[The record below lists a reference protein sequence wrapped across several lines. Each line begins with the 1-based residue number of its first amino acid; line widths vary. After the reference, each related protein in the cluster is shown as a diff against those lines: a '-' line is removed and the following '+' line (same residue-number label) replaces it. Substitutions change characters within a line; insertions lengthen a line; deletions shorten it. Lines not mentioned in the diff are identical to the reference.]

1 MLLERSAT
9 PQVCPPAVL
18 TADDPV
24 QFAQLTPGWPAEY
37 VQLSPGRLSASV
49 QVLNLSHVQLLRET
63 VDKSL
68 LKRGLASC
76 RSPLVF
82 AFPLA
87 AEGIAKAGG
96 RDIPAMAGMLADGSG
111 HPDVVTS
118 GYVDLAC
125 LAFDEEWFGQAC
137 LLAGGGELA
146 EALSRHKTLFIAPEK
161 LTGVRAMFGAVMGL
175 GHALPGAACIRAGE
189 DLLLSV
195 LDLVTLSGFQ
205 PGPASRAHVQVTDA
219 ALELVLDGGLEAC
232 SVLEL
237 CQRLG
242 VSRRYMQL
250 CFTKVYGKSAVQVL
264 KSVRLGKV
272 REALVAARKEVRRET
287 IGDIAARW
295 GFWHWSHFSRDYKAQ
310 FGELPSETLGNS
322 GITSGNTAVFDE
334 DGNGSADLG

>member
-9 PQVCPPAVL
+9 PPVYPPAVL

-24 QFAQLTPGWPAEY
+24 QFAQLTPEWPAEY

-49 QVLNLSHVQLLRET
+49 QVLNLKHVQLLRET

-87 AEGIAKAGG
+87 AEGIGKAGG
-96 RDIPAMAGMLADGSG
+96 RDIPAMAGLLADGSG
-111 HPDVVTS
+111 HPDIVTS
-118 GYVDLAC
+118 GYLDLAC
-125 LAFDEEWFGQAC
+125 LAFDEDWFRQAC
-137 LLAGGGELA
+137 LLADGEELP
-146 EALSRHKTLFIAPEK
+146 EALSRHKTLFIPPEK
-161 LTGVRAMFGAVMGL
+161 LAQVRALFETVMGS
-175 GHALPGAACIRAGE
+175 GHMLPDAARLRAGE

-195 LDLVTLSGFQ
+195 LDLFTLSGFQ
-205 PGPASRAHVQVTDA
+205 PGPASRPHLQVTDA
-219 ALELVLDGGLEAC
+219 ALELVLEGGLEAC

-237 CQRLG
+237 CQKLG
-242 VSRRYMQL
+242 VSRRYMQY
-250 CFTKVYGKSAVQVL
+250 CFTRVYGKSAVQVL

-272 REALVAARKEVRRET
+272 REALVAARKEARRET

-310 FGELPSETLGNS
+310 FGELPSETLGNAGVMS
-322 GITSGNTAVFDE
+322 
-334 DGNGSADLG
+334 

>member
-9 PQVCPPAVL
+9 PQVRPPAVL
-18 TADDPV
+18 TADDPL
-24 QFAQLTPGWPAEY
+24 QFAQLTPEWPAEY
-37 VQLSPGRLSASV
+37 VQLSPGRLSASL
-49 QVLNLSHVQLLRET
+49 QLLNLNHVQLLRET

-76 RSPLVF
+76 RSPLIF

-96 RDIPAMAGMLADGSG
+96 RDIPAMAGLLADGSD

-118 GYVDLAC
+118 GSMDLAC
-125 LAFDEEWFGQAC
+125 LAFDEEWFRQAS

-146 EALSRHKTLFIAPEK
+146 EALARHTALFIPPEK
-161 LTGVRAMFGAVMGL
+161 LTRVRALFEAVMGL
-175 GHALPGAACIRAGE
+175 GHALPDAACIRAEE

-195 LDLVTLSGFQ
+195 LDLVTVSSFQ
-205 PGPASRAHVQVTDA
+205 PGPASRPHVQVTDA
-219 ALELVLDGGLEAC
+219 ALELVLEGGLEAC

-242 VSRRYMQL
+242 VSRRYMQY

-264 KSVRLGKV
+264 KAVRLSRV
-272 REALVAARKEVRRET
+272 RASLLAARKEARRET

-310 FGELPSETLGNS
+310 FGELPSETLGKPGAIS
-322 GITSGNTAVFDE
+322 
-334 DGNGSADLG
+334 